1 MEKNRRYVFG
11 MLILL
16 LFAAAFAWMIHVG
29 FPGTGGTV
37 VAMAILTFAIV
48 VPFVERASA
57 IPRHFIAGHISLLA
71 DILLLAGAAYLIVA
85 EPGRLSMTF
94 YLVAAGGLVSLIY
107 WIADKRYK
115 GRSMKTFIAEELH
128 IIPCEVEIGVVIFTL
143 IVLIV
148 RREFPSVVMSI
159 SMIVFSIDAVSQI
172 LLKRR
177 SRIK

>member
-57 IPRHFIAGHISLLA
+57 IPRHLINGHISLLA

-107 WIADKRYK
+107 WIADLD
-115 GRSMKTFIAEELH
+115 FINTEHLGPTEDNRRAVRQVDVLAEEYVVFAHETCKLQRK
-128 IIPCEVEIGVVIFTL
+128 GVRSL
-143 IVLIV
+143 V
-148 RREFPSVVMSI
+148 RNG
-159 SMIVFSIDAVSQI
+159 
-172 LLKRR
+172 
-177 SRIK
+177 RIM